1 MIERLKHL
9 RKTLKLTQKD
19 FGKKIGLSGATISD
33 IEKGKANLTDR
44 NIALICEKHKA
55 NEEWLRNGV
64 GEMFHN
70 EIHERIRQLRK
81 KENLT
86 QQEFADKI
94 SISRSNVG
102 NIEIGRVSV
111 TDRNITDI
119 CRIFNIN
126 EDWLRFGKAP
136 MYNQISD
143 KTLDN
148 EILNL
153 LSGEDEFIKIFIL
166 EYLKLSPETKTN
178 INNFI
183 KKIYTTELSAPSTVD
198 KFEAASNIINE
209 TDDENIVNK

>member
-1 MIERLKHL
+1 M
-9 RKTLKLTQKD
+9 
-19 FGKKIGLSGATISD
+19 
-33 IEKGKANLTDR
+33 
-44 NIALICEKHKA
+44 
-55 NEEWLRNGV
+55 
-64 GEMFHN
+64 
-70 EIHERIRQLRK
+70 EIHERIKQLRK

-126 EDWLRFGKAP
+126 EDWLRFGKDP

-153 LSGEDEFIKIFIL
+153 LSGEDEFIKNFIL
-166 EYLKLSPETKTN
+166 EYLKLSPETKTS
-178 INNFI
+178 IKNFI
-183 KKIYTTELSAPSTVD
+183 KKISAAELSTPSIVD
-198 KFEAASNIINE
+198 EAEAEYIKSRCNSVKKTKSSALNIIGETDAENIIN
-209 TDDENIVNK
+209 K